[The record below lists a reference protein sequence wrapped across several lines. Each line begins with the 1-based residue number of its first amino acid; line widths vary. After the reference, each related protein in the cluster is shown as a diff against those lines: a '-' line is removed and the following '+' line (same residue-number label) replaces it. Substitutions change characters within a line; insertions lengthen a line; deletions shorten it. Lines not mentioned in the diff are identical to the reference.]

1 MSLQLATASTPNI
14 ARASHIWVI
23 LRATNEK
30 YLQSKQRGRIKLA
43 IIAQSGICIV
53 QKRLPI
59 ENISRCLSSKD
70 AFQSFWDPWKEASF
84 TGLKKGQYLATSAW
98 SWKFEFKFHKV
109 TPLTKLW
116 WKKAKI
122 AKCFRINGS
131 MMALDSIIIPAVT
144 ILVWLS
150 TAQYGQVVECCPVL
164 STEAQYSYSN
174 ALHCQ
179 YCLVLPSVVEY
190 CLILPSVVEYCLV
203 LPSVVEQLRRSWPS
217 CIPAAG
223 GCIMTAKPRKTTAA
237 GFIEICDIV
246 TLPSWTF
253 SESVTILGEQK
264 VQMRKIKKKMS
275 TD

>member
-1 MSLQLATASTPNI
+1 M
-14 ARASHIWVI
+14 V
-23 LRATNEK
+23 
-30 YLQSKQRGRIKLA
+30 
-43 IIAQSGICIV
+43 
-53 QKRLPI
+53 
-59 ENISRCLSSKD
+59 
-70 AFQSFWDPWKEASF
+70 
-84 TGLKKGQYLATSAW
+84 
-98 SWKFEFKFHKV
+98 
-109 TPLTKLW
+109 
-116 WKKAKI
+116 KKAKI

-144 ILVWLS
+144 VLVWLS

-203 LPSVVEQLRRSWPS
+203 LPSVVEQLSRNWPS

-223 GCIMTAKPRKTTAA
+223 GCIMTAKPRKTPAA

-246 TLPSWTF
+246 TLPSLTF
-253 SESVTILGEQK
+253 SESVTILREPK

>member
-1 MSLQLATASTPNI
+1 MDTI
-14 ARASHIWVI
+14 DKIMV
-23 LRATNEK
+23 
-30 YLQSKQRGRIKLA
+30 
-43 IIAQSGICIV
+43 
-53 QKRLPI
+53 
-59 ENISRCLSSKD
+59 
-70 AFQSFWDPWKEASF
+70 
-84 TGLKKGQYLATSAW
+84 
-98 SWKFEFKFHKV
+98 
-109 TPLTKLW
+109 
-116 WKKAKI
+116 KKAKI

-144 ILVWLS
+144 VLVWLS

-179 YCLVLPSVVEY
+179 YCLVLPSVVE
-190 CLILPSVVEYCLV
+190 
-203 LPSVVEQLRRSWPS
+203 QLSRSWPS

-223 GCIMTAKPRKTTAA
+223 GCIMTAKPRKTPAA

-246 TLPSWTF
+246 TLPSLTF
-253 SESVTILGEQK
+253 SESVTILREPK

>member
-1 MSLQLATASTPNI
+1 MDTI
-14 ARASHIWVI
+14 DKIMV
-23 LRATNEK
+23 
-30 YLQSKQRGRIKLA
+30 
-43 IIAQSGICIV
+43 
-53 QKRLPI
+53 
-59 ENISRCLSSKD
+59 
-70 AFQSFWDPWKEASF
+70 
-84 TGLKKGQYLATSAW
+84 
-98 SWKFEFKFHKV
+98 
-109 TPLTKLW
+109 
-116 WKKAKI
+116 KKAKI

-144 ILVWLS
+144 VLVWLS

-190 CLILPSVVEYCLV
+190 CLV
-203 LPSVVEQLRRSWPS
+203 LPSVVEQLSRSWPS

-223 GCIMTAKPRKTTAA
+223 GCIMTAKPRKTPAA

-246 TLPSWTF
+246 TLPSLTF
-253 SESVTILGEQK
+253 SESVTILREPK